1 MIEFTEKPA
10 TFLDS
15 LPVNKKESEQLL
27 KLVEEYFDTNT
38 VKKAYILTPSDY
50 NITEFFNLFLN
61 CLKEFY
67 FKDNANEDI
76 CKALEKIKKEFNDIL
91 LHNYD
96 IKDLKFFLIALISS
110 YIKLVLSNENNN
122 NSAKE

>member
-1 MIEFTEKPA
+1 MKFEDVLPALRAGRKIHLTSDPTATIFTVA
-10 TFLDS
+10 D
-15 LPVNKKESEQLL
+15 LL
-27 KLVEEYFDTNT
+27 ADDWEVGEEYFDTNT

-76 CKALEKIKKEFNDIL
+76 CKALEKIKKTVV
-91 LHNYD
+91 
-96 IKDLKFFLIALISS
+96 K
-110 YIKLVLSNENNN
+110 
-122 NSAKE
+122 